1 MEYEK
6 QIEIKLEGNNCII
19 NFPQERNISRQNSS
33 LTNID
38 DISFSVSV
46 TSDEETLPK
55 KNDINNRVKDK
66 DKDKSNSKQYL
77 YSNEKSKLEITY
89 LSIFNSELKSES
101 SNIKTPLLLLNYKN
115 NIDKIKE
122 QQKKD
127 SVVKKLNFDKIN
139 VNSISNNRNEN
150 KKNLNQEIPN
160 INIRKLFI

>member
-1 MEYEK
+1 MEYER

-19 NFPQERNISRQNSS
+19 NFPKEKNISRQNSS

-38 DISFSVSV
+38 DISLNISV
-46 TSDEETLPK
+46 TSEEETIS
-55 KNDINNRVKDK
+55 KNINSVKAQE
-66 DKDKSNSKQYL
+66 KSNSKQYL

-89 LSIFNSELKSES
+89 LSIFNSEMKSES
-101 SNIKTPLLLLNYKN
+101 SNIKTPLLLLNYKSN
-115 NIDKIKE
+115 ADKIKE